1 MKPPPIEKGKEF
13 SDEYV
18 RGYNAAVDEMVAEFF
33 AKGGKRPSKLSKRQQ
48 ELKEQNDSNQAS

>member
-1 MKPPPIEKGKEF
+1 MTVPPIKKDQGF

-18 RGYNAAVDEMVAEFF
+18 RGYNAAIDEMIAKFV

-48 ELKEQNDSNQAS
+48 ETKEQNDSNQGS